1 MINFIIG
8 LAIGAFVGILLIAL
22 VSANK
27 EHSNTPTPPNGT
39 KYKYCIYGNS
49 LCSERKYFNSIDEIF
64 EDIVNASFR
73 LVYDKK
79 DLHIDYYCKDKYGK
93 VIYMITTD
101 KIRNEDNIKKYG
113 CPQFVRYMVEI

>member
-8 LAIGAFVGILLIAL
+8 LAIGAFAGILLIAL

-27 EHSNTPTPPNGT
+27 EHSNTPIPQNGA
-39 KYKYCIYGNS
+39 KYKYCVYGNS
-49 LCSERKYFNSIDEIF
+49 CNSEEKYFNSIDEIF
-64 EDIVNASFR
+64 EDIVNAPFR

-93 VIYMITTD
+93 VIYMITTE
-101 KIRNEDNIKKYG
+101 KFRGEKCG
-113 CPQFVRYMVEI
+113 CPQFVKYMVEI